1 MVMYHSAKVSKEQQ
15 QRMDM
20 TEKQKS
26 SVAEDTVVSSH
37 SQTDNQDHPMSKSL
51 LETRESIMK
60 DPSSIETRVC
70 KTLASLR
77 ERYKQLEDQLQQVQ
91 MPVASSDTALHSPT
105 SSPATLAL
113 ELEQKSLRKAAEAR
127 YEMKKFERKE
137 SNTSSTELPE
147 PRSTPCAFVS
157 LASLPSGDFSND
169 ILALSMMGGNLG
181 RERIENTNRSIIK
194 DENSLNLIRERLQR
208 IEDER
213 PTKLRRVN
221 DQL

>member
-20 TEKQKS
+20 TEKKKL

-77 ERYKQLEDQLQQVQ
+77 ERYKQLEDQLQQEV
-91 MPVASSDTALHSPT
+91 PESSDTALHSPT

>member
-1 MVMYHSAKVSKEQQ
+1 MFHSAKVSKEQQ
-15 QRMDM
+15 QKMGM
-20 TEKQKS
+20 TEKQKP
-26 SVAEDTVVSSH
+26 SVAEHTVVSSH
-37 SQTDNQDHPMSKSL
+37 SQTDNQDHPMSK
-51 LETRESIMK
+51 TRESIMK
-60 DPSSIETRVC
+60 DPSSLETRVC

-137 SNTSSTELPE
+137 CTSSTELPE

-208 IEDER
+208 IEHER

>member
-15 QRMDM
+15 QKMGM
-20 TEKQKS
+20 TEKQKP
-26 SVAEDTVVSSH
+26 SVAEHTVVSSH
-37 SQTDNQDHPMSKSL
+37 SQTDNQDHPMSK
-51 LETRESIMK
+51 TRESIMK

-91 MPVASSDTALHSPT
+91 IPESSDTALHSPT

-137 SNTSSTELPE
+137 CTSSTELPE

-208 IEDER
+208 IEHER

>member
-1 MVMYHSAKVSKEQQ
+1 MYHSAKVSKEQQ
-15 QRMDM
+15 QRIDM
-20 TEKQKS
+20 SVKQNPSIAEGISASQSRTE
-26 SVAEDTVVSSH
+26 D
-37 SQTDNQDHPMSKSL
+37 QDWTKSL

-60 DPSSIETRVC
+60 DPSLLETRVC

-77 ERYKQLEDQLQQVQ
+77 ERYRQLEDKLQQVQ
-91 MPVASSDTALHSPT
+91 IPASSIATLHSPA

-113 ELEQKSLRKAAEAR
+113 EAEQKSLRKAAEAR

-147 PRSTPCAFVS
+147 PRITPCAFVS
-157 LASLPSGDFSND
+157 LASLPSRGDFSD
-169 ILALSMMGGNLG
+169 VLALSIMGGNLG
-181 RERIENTNRSIIK
+181 TSVGRIENTNRSIIK

-208 IEDER
+208 IENER

>member
-26 SVAEDTVVSSH
+26 SVAQDTVVSSH

-60 DPSSIETRVC
+60 DPSSLETRVC

-91 MPVASSDTALHSPT
+91 IPESSDTALHSPT

-137 SNTSSTELPE
+137 CTSSTELPE

>member
-1 MVMYHSAKVSKEQQ
+1 MFHSAKVSKEQQ
-15 QRMDM
+15 QKMVM
-20 TEKQKS
+20 TEKQKP
-26 SVAEDTVVSSH
+26 SVAEHTVVSSH
-37 SQTDNQDHPMSKSL
+37 SQTDNQDHPMSK
-51 LETRESIMK
+51 TRESIMK

-147 PRSTPCAFVS
+147 PRITPCAFVS

>member
-15 QRMDM
+15 QKMGM
-20 TEKQKS
+20 TEKQKP
-26 SVAEDTVVSSH
+26 SVAEHTVVSSH
-37 SQTDNQDHPMSKSL
+37 SQTDNQDHPMSK
-51 LETRESIMK
+51 TRESIMK
-60 DPSSIETRVC
+60 DPSSLETRVC

-91 MPVASSDTALHSPT
+91 IPESSDTALHSPT

>member
-1 MVMYHSAKVSKEQQ
+1 MFHSAKVSKEQQ
-15 QRMDM
+15 QKMGM
-20 TEKQKS
+20 TEKQKP
-26 SVAEDTVVSSH
+26 SVAEHTVVSSH
-37 SQTDNQDHPMSKSL
+37 SQTDNQDHPMSK
-51 LETRESIMK
+51 TRESIMK